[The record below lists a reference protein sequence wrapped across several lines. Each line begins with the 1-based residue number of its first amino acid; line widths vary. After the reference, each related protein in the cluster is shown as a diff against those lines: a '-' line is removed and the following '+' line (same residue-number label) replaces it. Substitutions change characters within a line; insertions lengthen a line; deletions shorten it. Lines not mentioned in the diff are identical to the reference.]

1 MILKGLRIENVKCFE
16 SLDLTFIPGKN
27 VIIGH
32 NGAGKST
39 ILQSILYSLFHEY
52 PQGKVDGLIRHGERA
67 AEFAMEFE
75 HEGRQYLIERTLR
88 RSGKQDAQLSEV
100 GLPDSLA
107 DTQTGV
113 TQAVSETLQT
123 RKEVFR
129 DVILVRQGEIAQIVD
144 MSSSDRKVLF
154 DKLLGIHDYEQ
165 AWSQCRLLIKTLEN
179 KLRESKEIMKAHEP
193 IADKLP
199 ERKAELKR
207 LKEELKEK
215 REQLSRSK
223 RELRDVKVRW
233 SALDTLNDQISTLD
247 TQIKPLES
255 NLRKTREKEKGQRT
269 KFDGLCLKLEI
280 VPPARLATLLTRLE
294 KEQLKIKRDIKSKR
308 GDHQT
313 LLDKMGKLTNYLER
327 EEELQNEIVDLDKEI
342 SRTESEAL
350 SRFPD
355 LKTVDY
361 EDWPEKVTQGL
372 KTQGT
377 RLNAVRTESKKVEGV
392 QGSIDTLSMKAE
404 GHQEAITKLQARIS
418 KNEKAAEFV
427 GRDDWRSIAKRS
439 KVKIQKQLEKVT
451 LRHKEAEA
459 EERRL
464 TKAVSRAETDVDRL
478 KKELSGLASLVG
490 KKCPKCKQIVDEEHA
505 VELKSEIGAELTQAT
520 DLLTDSK
527 KKFKQAKESLES
539 LRTEEKD
546 LDKTLS
552 LMEKLNIYLATE
564 AECTRDIRGTKLK
577 LEKVQSNLAV
587 KKDELAKYDTS
598 GLEEEE
604 EGLDSWCDTLKGLKG
619 EVGAFLKDIKKRQET
634 DGALGIVRKE
644 IQKLQALT
652 LDRKIPALKEQI
664 DSMEDRKERLN
675 ILKELTGKMASL
687 EEQIDGWETELKQKN
702 QKLDQA
708 KKQFDQK
715 RYKELTVRHNE
726 LRDYVVEIDT
736 EIRQLKGHRIP
747 DAQEAFDESKTSA
760 EAIEQKREDRK
771 RTTQALEVLATVREF
786 YREVQIPLRV
796 RDVRRAS
803 SHATEVFKSLMVT
816 NEFDRVVITDN
827 HDLLISRFGELEP
840 MRALSGGEQVLAALA
855 VRMGFAQALVGS
867 DLLILDE
874 PTAYLDDTRR
884 AELVQTLTY
893 ASPAKQMLIVTHDD
907 DFKSVAQKI
916 IRVQKDDS
924 TLVSNVSIEE

>member
-16 SLDLTFIPGKN
+16 SLDLTFVPGKN

-32 NGAGKST
+32 NGSGKST

-67 AEFAMEFE
+67 AEFTMEFE

-100 GLPDSLA
+100 GLSGSLA

-144 MSSSDRKVLF
+144 MSSSDRKILF

-165 AWSQCRLLIKTLEN
+165 AWSQCRLLKKTLEN
-179 KLRESKEIMKAHEP
+179 KLRESEEIMKAHEP

-199 ERKAELKR
+199 ERKAELKKR
-207 LKEELKEK
+207 KEELKEK

-223 RELRDVKVRW
+223 RELRGVKVKW
-233 SALDTLNDQISTLD
+233 SALDILNDQIGTLD

-269 KFDGLCLKLEI
+269 KFDGLCFKLEI
-280 VPPARLATLLTRLE
+280 VPLARLATLLTRLG

-342 SRTESEAL
+342 SRTESDSL

-355 LKTVDY
+355 LKTIDY
-361 EDWPEKVTQGL
+361 EDWPEKVTQEL

-377 RLNAVRTESKKVEGV
+377 RLNAVRTELKKVERV
-392 QGSIDTLSMKAE
+392 QGSINTLSMKAE
-404 GHQEAITKLQARIS
+404 GHQEAVTKLQARIS
-418 KNEKAAEFV
+418 KNEKAAESV

-439 KVKIQKQLEKVT
+439 KVKIQKQLEKVIMR
-451 LRHKEAEA
+451 LKESEVK
-459 EERRL
+459 ERRL

-490 KKCPKCKQIVDEEHA
+490 KKCPKCKQIVDEDHA

-527 KKFKQAKESLES
+527 KKHKQAKESLES
-539 LRTEEKD
+539 LRKEEKD

-564 AECTRDIRGTKLK
+564 VECTRDIRGTNLK
-577 LEKVQSNLAV
+577 LMKIQSNLAV
-587 KKDELAKYDTS
+587 KEDELDKYDTS
-598 GLEEEE
+598 GLKEEEE
-604 EGLDSWCDTLKGLKG
+604 SLDSWCDTLRGLKG
-619 EVGAFLKDIKKRQET
+619 EVGAFLKDIKKKQET
-634 DGALGIVRKE
+634 DGALGIVRRE
-644 IQKLQALT
+644 IQKLQTLS

-664 DSMEDRKERLN
+664 DSMDERKERLN

-687 EEQIDGWETELKQKN
+687 EEQIGGWETELKQKN
-702 QKLDQA
+702 RKLGQA

-715 RYKELTVRHNE
+715 RYKELTARHNE
-726 LRDYVVEIDT
+726 LRDYVVELDT

-760 EAIEQKREDRK
+760 EAIEQKREDHE
-771 RTTQALEVLATVREF
+771 RTTRALEVLATVREF

-803 SHATEVFKSLMVT
+803 SHATEVFKSLMGT
-816 NEFDRVVITDN
+816 NEFDRIVITDN

-855 VRMGFAQALVGS
+855 VRMGFAKALVGS

-924 TLVSNVSIEE
+924 TLVSNVSIGE